1 TTWWFDTN
9 HDHVL
14 DTSLATTMRGYPIVG
29 DFNGDGHDDLATW
42 RDDTFYVALTSAAGV
57 RSGVETTR
65 FRFGHIG
72 VRERPVSADMDM
84 DGFDD
89 FGLWS
94 PDRSGVLPREAGEW
108 YFLISGG
115 ASVLDRITIDP
126 IRGDSVVNYRPVP
139 FGNDMYAKFGDDYAL
154 PVVGNFDPPPGSG
167 GGSQPSG
174 NLHTNLANPLDVN
187 ADGVVTPID
196 ALLVINNLNGNGS
209 YRFQGAAPKAPYLD
223 VDMNGFAAPMDALLV
238 INYLNSAGVGEG
250 EGEASRYGD
259 AGSASL
265 AADAVTATTPPAG
278 EGLLSGSLLAG
289 TGASTSAATPAT
301 VELRSSSDA
310 TSDVP
315 QVSGE
320 SAAAHPKGGVALADD
335 AAAQLAAAMREDALE
350 ILLGDLAA
358 DVLTARRQLPV
369 DDDFFAKLGR

>member
-1 TTWWFDTN
+1 FDTN

-42 RDDTFYVALTSAAGV
+42 SDDTFYVALTSAAGV
-57 RSGVETTR
+57 RSGTETTR
-65 FRFGHIG
+65 FRFGYIG

-115 ASVLDRITIDP
+115 ASVLSRITVDP
-126 IRGDSVVNYRPVP
+126 IRGDNVVNYKPVP

-154 PVVGNFDPPPGSG
+154 PVVGNFDPPPGLG
-167 GGSQPSG
+167 GVSQPSG

-209 YRFQGAAPKAPYLD
+209 YRFQGAAPQAPYLD

-238 INYLNSAGVGEG
+238 INYLNSAGTGEG
-250 EGEASRYGD
+250 EGEASYD
-259 AGSASL
+259 ADDAVSASATVDL
-265 AADAVTATTPPAG
+265 VTATAPIAG
-278 EGLLSGSLLAG
+278 ELQLSGSLLG
-289 TGASTSAATPAT
+289 AT
-301 VELRSSSDA
+301 VGSAVPTMAEASSTDVGTNGVSQWSGA
-310 TSDVP
+310 TVAGGE
-315 QVSGE
+315 QTGLVS
-320 SAAAHPKGGVALADD
+320 ADD
-335 AAAQLAAAMREDALE
+335 IVADLVSVMAEDSLDSV
-350 ILLGDLAA
+350 LDDLAV
-358 DVLTARRQLPV
+358 DMLMARRQLPI
-369 DDDFFAKLGR
+369 DDDFFTKWGR